1 MGHRKPS
8 IPPCELGLQSASERT
23 SAAVDALPAA
33 LTMSGERVD
42 PEGQSRSGQ
51 KIEPCR
57 TDFSDAPSVAVY
69 YRNEEEVS
77 RGFLI
82 ALSAMGFAQV
92 EEPPESAMP
101 LIRGA
106 KP

>member
-8 IPPCELGLQSASERT
+8 IPPCELDLQSASTRI
-23 SAAVDALPAA
+23 SAAVDAPPAA
-33 LTMSGERVD
+33 LAKSEERVG
-42 PEGQSRSGQ
+42 PEGQSRSGP
-51 KIEPCR
+51 IEPCR

-69 YRNEEEVS
+69 YRNEEEVR

-82 ALSAMGFAQV
+82 ALSAMGLAPV
-92 EEPPESAMP
+92 EKPPEPAMRP
-101 LIRGA
+101 VGGT

>member
-1 MGHRKPS
+1 MDYRMPA

-23 SAAVDALPAA
+23 SAAVDAPPAA
-33 LTMSGERVD
+33 LATSEERVG
-42 PEGQSRSGQ
+42 PEGKSRSGQ
-51 KIEPCR
+51 IEPCR
-57 TDFSDAPSVAVY
+57 TDFSDGPSVAVY

-82 ALSAMGFAQV
+82 ALNAMERAQV
-92 EEPPESAMP
+92 EEPPEPAMRP
-101 LIRGA
+101 IRGA